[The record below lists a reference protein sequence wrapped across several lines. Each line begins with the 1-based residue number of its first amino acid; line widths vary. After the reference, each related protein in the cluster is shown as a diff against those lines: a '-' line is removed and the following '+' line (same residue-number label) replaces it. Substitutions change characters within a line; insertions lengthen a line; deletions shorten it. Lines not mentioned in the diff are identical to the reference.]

1 MTTMEAPKKQEVGA
15 VGLGVDR
22 VDGPLK
28 VTGAAP
34 YPSDIG
40 FPHLAHAVL
49 VRTTVAAGRISVVDT
64 SEAEAAP
71 GVLAVIT
78 HLNAP
83 RLARGARTILGP
95 EPPPPLQDDRVLHY
109 GQYAAVVVAE
119 TFEQAT
125 AAARLVHLSY
135 DPGDPLLD
143 PEDPRVVPK
152 SNPFLLDMK
161 RGSVTDGLEQAEVR
175 LKATYVTAEN
185 TNNPLGAFATVAAWD
200 GDRLTVH
207 DATQWPYNVRN
218 CLAAAF
224 RISKDQVRVLAP
236 YVGGGFGAGLR
247 TWPHVILAALA
258 ARRVRR
264 PVKLVLTRPQMFTGV
279 GHRPSTV
286 QHVKLGALR
295 NGRLTAID
303 HEAVSTAAME
313 DSNMESVTMGT
324 AAAYACPN
332 MATRDKQ
339 IKLNIP
345 SPGSMRA
352 PGEAQGNFALESA
365 LDELAYEL
373 DMDPLDLRMR
383 NYADFQPQT
392 GLAWSSKAL
401 RECYQAGAERFGWRA
416 RDPRPGSMRDGH
428 VLIGYG
434 MAGVSYPHYQSKC
447 AARATIARD
456 GTAYVRSAA
465 TDIGTGTYTV
475 MAQLSAE
482 LLGLTM
488 DQVRFQL
495 GDSDMPQAPQA
506 GGSGLTAA
514 LGTAVHDACG
524 RLVSAFLD
532 LARKDDESPLRGCR
546 LEDVVVAGGRILR
559 ASDPSRG
566 EAYTDILAR
575 HGLSELTSDGNS
587 AFPKADIGQLV
598 GSLAVSRLGRLG
610 SFAVKATRATVPAG
624 AFGAKFV
631 EVRVDRDLGHV
642 RVTRVVSAIDG
653 GRILN
658 AKTARSQIIGGTVGG
673 IGQALFEDTLTD
685 MGTGRIANATFGDY
699 LVPVNADVPEMDVLF
714 VGGPDPATPVGT
726 KGIGEI
732 GLVGVGAAVANAVHH
747 ATGRRI
753 RRLPI
758 TLDQL
763 L

>member
-1 MTTMEAPKKQEVGA
+1 MTTLEAPKAPMPA
-15 VGLGVDR
+15 VLGPGVDR

-40 FPHLAHAVL
+40 FPRLAHAVL
-49 VRTTVAAGRISVVDT
+49 VRTTIAAGRISVIDT
-64 SEAEAAP
+64 SAAETAP

-83 RLARGARTILGP
+83 KLARAGRTVLGS

-119 TFEQAT
+119 TLEEAT
-125 AAARLVHLSY
+125 DAARLVHLSY

-143 PEDPRVVPK
+143 LEDPRVVPK
-152 SNPFLLDMK
+152 SNAFLLDMK
-161 RGSVTDGLEQAEVR
+161 RGSVADGLTQAEVR
-175 LKATYVTAEN
+175 LKATYSTAEN
-185 TNNPLGAFATVAAWD
+185 TNNPLGPFATVAAWD

-218 CLAAAF
+218 ALAAAF
-224 RISKDQVRVLAP
+224 RIPKEHVRVLAP

-247 TWPHVILAALA
+247 TWPHVVLAALA
-258 ARRVRR
+258 ARTVER

-279 GHRPSTV
+279 GHRPYSV
-286 QHVKLGALR
+286 QHIKLGATLD
-295 NGRLTAID
+295 GRLTAID
-303 HEAVSTAAME
+303 HEATTTGAME
-313 DSNMESVTMGT
+313 DSNLEPVTLGT

-332 MATRDKQ
+332 VATHDKQ
-339 IKLNIP
+339 VRLNIP
-345 SPGSMRA
+345 CPGSMRA
-352 PGEAQGNFALESA
+352 PGEAQGNFALECA

-373 DMDPLDLRMR
+373 DMDPLELRVR
-383 NYADFQPQT
+383 NYAAFQPQT

-401 RECYQAGAERFGWRA
+401 RECYEAGAERFGWAA
-416 RDPRPGSMRDGH
+416 RDPRPGSMRDGRSL
-428 VLIGYG
+428 VGYG
-434 MAGVSYPHYQSKC
+434 MAGVSFQHYQAKC

-482 LLGLTM
+482 LLGLGM
-488 DQVRFQL
+488 DKVRFQL

-506 GGSGLTAA
+506 GGSGLTGA
-514 LGTAVHDACG
+514 LGSAVHDACG
-524 RLVSAFLD
+524 RLVAAFLD
-532 LARKDDESPLRGCR
+532 LVRKDPASPLYGCR
-546 LEDVVVAGGRILR
+546 IEDVVIAGGRILR
-559 ASDPSRG
+559 ASDPDRG
-566 EAYTDILAR
+566 ESYADILAR
-575 HGLSELTSDGNS
+575 YGLPELTRDGS
-587 AFPKADIGQLV
+587 SGTSKGDIGQLV

-610 SFAVKATRATVPAG
+610 SFAVKATRATLPAG

-631 EVRVDRDLGHV
+631 EVRVDEDLGV
-642 RVTRVVSAIDG
+642 LRIARVVSAIDG

-658 AKTARSQIIGGTVGG
+658 EKTARSQIIGGTVGG
-673 IGQALFEDTLTD
+673 IGQALFEETVTD
-685 MGTGRIANATFGDY
+685 ALTGRIANATFGDY
-699 LVPVNADVPEMDVLF
+699 LVPVNADVPAMDVLF

-732 GLVGVGAAVANAVHH
+732 GLTGIAAAVANAVHH

-753 RRLPI
+753 RSLPI
-758 TLDQL
+758 TLDKL